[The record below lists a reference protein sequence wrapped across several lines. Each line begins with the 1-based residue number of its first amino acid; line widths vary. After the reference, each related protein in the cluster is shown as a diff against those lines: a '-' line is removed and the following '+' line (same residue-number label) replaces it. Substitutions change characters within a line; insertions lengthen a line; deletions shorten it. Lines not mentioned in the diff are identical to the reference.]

1 MREFELLLM
10 GKQKLDPE
18 ERERQFQQWKEGED
32 YKTID
37 RFMDERNKLPPKT
50 IELGCIDLCYDI
62 QPFLTAMW
70 EMVSALKVPKKTKAG
85 KRELMICSL

>member
-1 MREFELLLM
+1 
-10 GKQKLDPE
+10 
-18 ERERQFQQWKEGED
+18 
-32 YKTID
+32 
-37 RFMDERNKLPPKT
+37 MDERNKLPPKT